1 MGLLLL
7 PPRPKAHELNLLL
20 YALPKS
26 THALLDVRLDSVR
39 VLHKMDIFPII
50 IHVSVNEKTAKKLR
64 KGLQRL
70 DTSEERFL
78 EAARQEEG
86 ELDRVPCLYSSL
98 ASDSWSDPDSLL
110 GCVRLAI
117 ADEQKRVVWTEQS
130 PC

>member
-1 MGLLLL
+1 M
-7 PPRPKAHELNLLL
+7 AEFNANLA
-20 YALPKS
+20 YMS

-39 VLHKMDIFPII
+39 VLHRMDIFPII
-50 IHVSVNEKTAKKLR
+50 VHVSVNEKTAKRLR

-70 DTSEERFL
+70 GTSEEQLL

-98 ASDSWSDPDSLL
+98 ASDNWSDLDSLL
-110 GCVRLAI
+110 SCVRLAI
-117 ADEQKRVVWTEQS
+117 ADEQKKVVWTEQS

>member
-1 MGLLLL
+1 MM
-7 PPRPKAHELNLLL
+7 
-20 YALPKS
+20 
-26 THALLDVRLDSVR
+26 TALL
-39 VLHKMDIFPII
+39 F
-50 IHVSVNEKTAKKLR
+50 R

-70 DTSEERFL
+70 GTSEEQFL

-98 ASDSWSDPDSLL
+98 APDSWSDPDSLL